1 MDPRSLKIRQF
12 ALPGEYNMWCYVF
25 NGWGQGIVGDGTT
38 ANQAWD
44 TPLSGAQFGGR
55 TGLNFVFN
63 NEGMR
68 PALGS
73 EFLVSR
79 NFPDDVQGQFTYAC
93 VINMNGFPRF
103 SVNDDG
109 GGFHGERLKHTDG
122 TPDDLMRSTDKH
134 FRPADPQIGPDG
146 ALWFGDW
153 ANALIGHMQY
163 SQRDPNRDHT
173 RGRIDRLV

>member
-1 MDPRSLKIRQF
+1 MDPRTLKIRQF

-25 NGWGQGIVGDGTT
+25 NNWGQGIVGDGTT

-73 EFLVSR
+73 EFLSQPTLSGRRSGTVYVRLRDQHERDFRDSR
-79 NFPDDVQGQFTYAC
+79 CQ
-93 VINMNGFPRF
+93 
-103 SVNDDG
+103 
-109 GGFHGERLKHTDG
+109 
-122 TPDDLMRSTDKH
+122 
-134 FRPADPQIGPDG
+134 
-146 ALWFGDW
+146 
-153 ANALIGHMQY
+153 
-163 SQRDPNRDHT
+163 
-173 RGRIDRLV
+173 